1 MCVCVQLVPADFDYG
16 TGEEATVRVISALD
30 SLGKQ
35 LRQLKNIPLE
45 VSAVQGTSPVFRYS
59 DVFPPL
65 SSSYEVSKQLETKG
79 RTYLLLKKSGTAVV
93 PRWIPLVDGR

>member
-1 MCVCVQLVPADFDYG
+1 VCVQLLPADFDYG
-16 TGEEATVRVISALD
+16 TGEEATMRVISAVD

-35 LRQLKNIPLE
+35 LRQLKDIPLE
-45 VSAVQGTSPVFRYS
+45 VSAVQGTSPVFRYC

-65 SSSYEVSKQLETKG
+65 SSSCKATKQVGTEG
-79 RTYLLLKKSGTAVV
+79 RNYLLLMESATAVA